1 MKFSNIVALS
11 ALVAGS
17 QVAAH
22 GTITLIK
29 GANGVNMP
37 GLTVVD
43 GTPRGCASAACGA
56 QKDTAII
63 RPGEMGSRASALG
76 RTSYGAVDPRNVM
89 NAFMGSN
96 SKRRH
101 AREFLNARQLLNEA
115 ASAITGPPGAVLNGI
130 QDLVQATPLGPIR
143 GQYISKT
150 LGNALGGAVPG
161 MASGSVTPRGT
172 METGVQQHSGMGQ
185 SGGLPTVSSDGMITM
200 IYHQVNQDG
209 AGPLVA
215 EIDPSSG
222 GQDPSAFQKAKVVEN
237 VPGVAGFSTS
247 SNSDFEIKVKM
258 PEGMKCAGTIGSA
271 KNVCV
276 ARVRNTAISG
286 PFGGAAAF
294 TQ

>member
-115 ASAITGPPGAVLNGI
+115 ASAITGPAGAVLNGI
-130 QDLVQATPLGPIR
+130 QDLVQATPLGPIVDNI
-143 GQYISKT
+143 QNV
-150 LGNALGGAVPG
+150 GNALGGAVPG

>member
-17 QVAAH
+17 KVAAH

-37 GLTVVD
+37 GMTVVD

-101 AREFLNARQLLNEA
+101 APRQLLNEA
-115 ASAITGPPGAVLNGI
+115 ASAITGPAGAVLNGI
-130 QDLVQATPLGPIR
+130 QDLVQATPLGPIVDNI
-143 GQYISKT
+143 QNV
-150 LGNALGGAVPG
+150 GNALGGAVPG

-172 METGVQQHSGMGQ
+172 METGVQQHSGMGR

-258 PEGMKCAGTIGSA
+258 PEGMKCSGTIGSA